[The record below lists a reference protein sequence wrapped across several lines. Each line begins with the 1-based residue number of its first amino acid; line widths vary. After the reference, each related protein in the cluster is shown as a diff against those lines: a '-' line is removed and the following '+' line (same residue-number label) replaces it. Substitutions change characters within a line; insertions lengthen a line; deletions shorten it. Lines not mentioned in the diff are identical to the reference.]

1 MMNDSAGASDGF
13 GGMMSAGSALEDVA
27 GVKGSFH
34 FKCTDSEGNLLW
46 EAEDHNL
53 FTTVGKNALLN
64 GAYNAAITLVGP
76 FMGLISSASFTA
88 VAAADTMASHA
99 GWLEA
104 NATNAPPYGA
114 TRPTLTYGTASAG
127 VVTSGNAV
135 FVFTGSGTVQ
145 GAFVAAGSG
154 AVSGNTS
161 TAGTLMNAGTLASAQ
176 PVISGNTLTITHAGT
191 LT

>member
-1 MMNDSAGASDGF
+1 MLDNSGASDAMG
-13 GGMMSAGSALEDVA
+13 GGMSCDASEGDNSRVM
-27 GVKGSFH
+27 GSFH
-34 FKCTDSEGNLLW
+34 FACTDSEGNLLW
-46 EAEDHNL
+46 EETDHNL
-53 FTTVGKNALLN
+53 FTTLGKNALLN

-104 NATNAPPYGA
+104 NATNAPNYVAGA
-114 TRPTLTYGTASAG
+114 RSTAVYGTASAG
-127 VVTSGNAV
+127 TITAAGLS
-135 FVFTGSGTVQ
+135 FVFSNTGTVQ
-145 GAFVAAGSG
+145 GAFICAGSG
-154 AVSGNTS
+154 AVSTNTS

-176 PVISGNTLTITHAGT
+176 PVISGNTLTITHSGT